1 MHGPFCKNL
10 PPQYIPIFP
19 ATPPF
24 LTAAWFAAL
33 FGPPNTDLRLLPA
46 PIRRQYLTR
55 FAPICANLRQFMA
68 VFDRFFLMYQRQLKP
83 IFITNTRV
91 KDHISI
97 KQQIRIKFPAPICA
111 NYRLRRFAPIRRQSA
126 PIFYGV
132 NFEIILKYRV
142 YFLHFL
148 INYLIVN
155 MRFFADRNI
164 RAFFRNSAP
173 RVAEV
178 IESVTDWI
186 ERRFGV

>member
-1 MHGPFCKNL
+1 MDHSVRIAAAIYPYLSRNSS
-10 PPQYIPIFP
+10 FP
-19 ATPPF
+19 DCRLIRGAVW
-24 LTAAWFAAL
+24 AAKHRFAAL
-33 FGPPNTDLRLLPA
+33 ACANPA
-46 PIRRQYLTR
+46 PI
-55 FAPICANLRQFMA
+55 FDAFCANLRQFMA
-68 VFDRFFLMYQRQLKP
+68 AFDRFFLMYQRQLKP

-178 IESVTDWI
+178 IESVTD
-186 ERRFGV
+186 